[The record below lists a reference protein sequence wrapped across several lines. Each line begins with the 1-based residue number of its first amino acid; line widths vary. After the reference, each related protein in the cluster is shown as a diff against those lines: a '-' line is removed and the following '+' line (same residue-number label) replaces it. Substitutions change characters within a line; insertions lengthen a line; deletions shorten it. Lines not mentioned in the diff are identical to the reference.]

1 MGFVARC
8 LVVGA
13 LLAGIGAG
21 CVGRSSE
28 SITGPSRSEQSLQTW
43 IFRKI
48 RRLSNR
54 EYNNVV
60 RDLLWDNTQ
69 PASGFL
75 DDSYANGYD
84 NGSALLTVQTD
95 QAERYQLAAEQ
106 LAQTAVNNHLVELL
120 GGCIPD
126 KPLPGQTV
134 ASPNNLRPM
143 ADGGPC
149 VDRFFQ
155 TFPQRAFRRPPTAD
169 EIARLRGVYQTA
181 ARLGGYPLGI
191 QTTIEAILQS
201 PAFLYREELGVLAAA
216 PGAPATLSPY
226 EVASELSF
234 FLTGTMPDDELLAA
248 AGEGRLSTHE
258 DLVREASRLLQTD
271 GARANLR
278 QFFHQWL
285 ATNRLPTV
293 TKDPAFYPT
302 FNSALAASM
311 SSELD
316 LFFDDILWNRSGSL
330 RELFTSS
337 SSFADERL
345 GALYGVGAGP
355 GFAPVSLDPELRKG
369 ILTRAGYLTVH
380 SATSHSSP
388 VERGVFLRQALLCTQ
403 LPPPPPDVLRLAMM
417 EQPDPSKTTRER
429 FAAHS
434 TDPFCHSCHQYIDP
448 VGFGFEEFDAIG
460 AFRATENGKPVDD
473 SGTLLGTR
481 DADGD
486 FQGVSELS
494 ERLLTSRQF
503 QDCVVTQMFRF
514 AMGVAET
521 TDDREILARIS
532 NQFSVDQ
539 PLLELILAI
548 VGSPL
553 FAQRMPEGN

>member
-1 MGFVARC
+1 
-8 LVVGA
+8 
-13 LLAGIGAG
+13 LLAEIGAG
-21 CVGRSSE
+21 CVGRSTE

-43 IFRKI
+43 IFRKV

-60 RDLLWDNTQ
+60 RDLLWNNTQ
-69 PASGFL
+69 PANAFL

-106 LAQTAVNNHLVELL
+106 LAQQAVNNHLVQLL

-126 KPLPGQTV
+126 KPIPGQAV
-134 ASPNNLRPM
+134 PSPDNSRPG
-143 ADGGPC
+143 AWGWPC
-149 VDRFFQ
+149 VDRFFE

-169 EIARLRGVYQTA
+169 EMARLRGVYRTA
-181 ARLGGYPLGI
+181 AQLGGYPLGI

-201 PAFLYREELGVLAAA
+201 PAFLYREELGVLSEAS
-216 PGAPATLSPY
+216 GEPATLTPY

-234 FLTGTMPDDELLAA
+234 FLTGTMPDDDLLAA
-248 AGEGRLSTHE
+248 ASEGRLSTRK
-258 DLVREASRLLQTD
+258 DLRREASRLMQT
-271 GARANLR
+271 ASAQANVR

-285 ATNRLPTV
+285 ATNRLATV
-293 TKDPAFYPT
+293 TKDAAFYPA

-311 SSELD
+311 SAELD
-316 LFFDDILWNRSGSL
+316 LFFNDVLWNGSGSL

-337 SSFADERL
+337 TSFADERL
-345 GALYGVGAGP
+345 GALYGVAGGP
-355 GFAPVSLDPELRKG
+355 GFAPVSLDPEQRKG

-434 TDPFCHSCHQYIDP
+434 ADPFCHSCHQYIDQ

-460 AFRATENGKPVDD
+460 AFRTTENGKPVDD

-486 FQGVSELS
+486 FRGVGELS

-521 TDDREILARIS
+521 TDDREILGRIS

-539 PLLELILAI
+539 PLLELVLAI
-548 VGSPL
+548 VDSPL
-553 FAQRMPEGN
+553 FVQRMPEGN